1 MRCVLGIDS
10 GGTKCDAL
18 VVRDDGVALNWGH
31 TGFLNEPYPNRNYG
45 GYGRNPRSIGL
56 AVRQAIKG
64 LTCDELNIA
73 GLATFMPLGY
83 WRESNIGCL
92 RLHPVDETSS
102 ALAMAGVDC
111 GIVVLAGT
119 GAVVYGRTRE
129 GNTVYLDGMG
139 PMVGDYGSGFHIGSM
154 AIRAAAQA
162 DWHPRH
168 HTSLREV
175 VLETL
180 KSRIGDGGVWSLV
193 EYMGSE
199 RDRAEVAALAR
210 IVDEE
215 ARKGDRIAG
224 EIIHRAADDIAET
237 VYDAVDRLGC
247 AEEYTM
253 IGTGSVA
260 SRSDLYWERLCAHV
274 ADFAPR
280 LIPWRSELPAVLG
293 MVLIVLNKLA
303 ACDPQ
308 TLRDNLFRSTREMVE
323 ASSKHEWKPAHPPNT
338 QV

>member
-18 VVRDDGVALNWGH
+18 VVRDDGVALNWGRAE
-31 TGFLNEPYPNRNYG
+31 FLNEPYRNRNYG
-45 GYGRNPRSIGL
+45 GYGRNPRSIGM

-64 LTCDELNIA
+64 LTCDELHIA

-83 WRESNIGCL
+83 WRESNVGCL

-102 ALAMAGVDC
+102 ALAMAGVNC
-111 GIVVLAGT
+111 GLVVLAGT
-119 GAVVYGRTRE
+119 GAVVYGITRE
-129 GNTVYLDGMG
+129 GKTVYLDGMG

-154 AIRAAAQA
+154 AVRAAAQA

-168 HTSLREV
+168 QTSLQDA
-175 VLETL
+175 VLSTL
-180 KSRIGDGGVWSLV
+180 KSRMGDAGVWSLV
-193 EYMGSE
+193 EFMGSD

-224 EIIHRAADDIAET
+224 EIIRRAADSMAET
-237 VYDAVDRLGC
+237 IYDAVDRLGC
-247 AEEYTM
+247 AADEYTM

-260 SRSDLYWERLCAHV
+260 SRSDLYWAHLCAQV
-274 ADFAPR
+274 AEFAPR
-280 LIPWRSELPAVLG
+280 LIPWRSDLPAVLG
-293 MVLIVLNKLA
+293 MVLIALNKLA
-303 ACDPQ
+303 VLDAQ
-308 TLRDNLFRSTREMVE
+308 TLRDNLFRSTRELIEVSG
-323 ASSKHEWKPAHPPNT
+323 AK
-338 QV
+338 